1 MSGKNNGDNRS
12 VGPAIATRDCGVAT
26 YTCRVGTT
34 GTACTMSISN
44 RLKTM
49 LTDLTFGARQGDT
62 ICSPQRKGRYARS
75 RGTKHADQC
84 RGEEAALAGATR
96 ETCGY
101 RKYALSCLR
110 HSLATLLILSVVAT
124 GVVGQERD
132 AKQLIGRPSASNY
145 LGPVAGPNFGGP
157 RRTPINRGRGKAQLT
172 RLENGPLTL
181 QNGKLRPVS
190 SIDRTDTIIGIDQ
203 LSQPSNTNFRL
214 NQNLNLPKPTS
225 QQINSNQHRN
235 PHINQPP
242 TSYFPQDNVP
252 FSYNSKPVPQI
263 YLTGLPGN
271 QGAVETV
278 SEDFEQFEKPRIKV
292 KKVVESNDDQDV
304 GETIQRPFKP
314 ETVYDWSTKVSQS
327 TDGKQIIN
335 LDTKYFSLAYPDK
348 EKATTADPGLMYVT
362 GRPGLVLRKVKGR
375 MKTSTSDPGPVDEIN
390 TVSEKHP
397 DLCDGEILECGD
409 NLSPP
414 NATSRGADDIAPAL
428 PSYKELLKHFK
439 KEVWV
444 IPVLIAAG
452 IIILVLTIF
461 EIFLLAKAINK
472 NPSRR
477 HLFLGQML
485 LAGLLACS
493 GMAVVYTLKP
503 TPITCAVI
511 RLGSGLSY
519 SLVYSTL
526 LVKLVFLISL
536 NSGVYLPATYQ
547 SLLLCFAILIQLVI
561 GIQWLVSAPPDV
573 ADSVIS
579 QDEAI
584 FSCTTLFRQQLLGL
598 LYVVFLISVVVL
610 LAFKSRGVR
619 ENYRE
624 AMYVGLTMGFTV
636 AIWIVW
642 IVAGL
647 IVPTRY
653 QDVCSACG
661 LIACTSITF
670 VIMFM
675 PKGRQLSAMGKEGV
689 YAEDRTDVYTGSGTG
704 STGSSGTPSPSFF
717 PVKPGKLIHHYRESR
732 DRDAKEREYKERP
745 VERERLDTPPSSHK
759 HLQIFGPPS
768 ARTSNRDVF
777 HENLKRDMF
786 HDNLHRSSQRMRS
799 ESPRHGSQLYG
810 RGRSTSPRASHL
822 YGHPLFRSS
831 HGDLVRA
838 SSRHKE
844 LPRFASHRDL
854 TRSDPVRS
862 SRRRQTEGSRS
873 REILA
878 TISPR
883 RLPSCHRCLPPG
895 LLASGEPRWNKEFH
909 NPAFHY

>member
-1 MSGKNNGDNRS
+1 MSEVTEQITIMRRQNNSDNAR
-12 VGPAIATRDCGVAT
+12 PARPGYRARKHSLPIG
-26 YTCRVGTT
+26 
-34 GTACTMSISN
+34 N

-49 LTDLTFGARQGDT
+49 TSDLTFGARQGDT
-62 ICSPQRKGRYARS
+62 ITSPQHKEKYACRQS
-75 RGTKHADQC
+75 HTDQY
-84 RGEEAALAGATR
+84 RREEAGLEATTR
-96 ETCGY
+96 ETWGG
-101 RKYALSCLR
+101 RIYALSYLR
-110 HSLATLLILSVVAT
+110 LGLATFVALSVLTT
-124 GVVGQERD
+124 GVAGQDRD
-132 AKQLIGRPSASNY
+132 AKQLIGRPSSGGY
-145 LGPVAGPNFGGP
+145 IGPQAGPNFSGP
-157 RRTPINRGRGKAQLT
+157 RRTPFTRGRGKAQLS

-181 QNGKLRPVS
+181 QNGKLRPVN
-190 SIDRTDTIIGIDQ
+190 SIDRIKAVSIIDSIG
-203 LSQPSNTNFRL
+203 QPSNTKFHP
-214 NQNLNLPKPTS
+214 NQDFNVPKPIS
-225 QQINSNQHRN
+225 QQFDHNRGNHNR
-235 PHINQPP
+235 NQPP

-252 FSYNSKPVPQI
+252 FSYNSKPVPEI

-271 QGAVETV
+271 QGSEETY
-278 SEDFEQFEKPRIKV
+278 SEDFKQFESPIV
-292 KKVVESNDDQDV
+292 DVQNSENDQDASESV
-304 GETIQRPFKP
+304 QRPYRP
-314 ETVYDWSTKVSQS
+314 ETTFDWSTKVSQS
-327 TDGKQIIN
+327 TDGKQIVN
-335 LDTKYFSLAYPDK
+335 LDTKYFSLAYPDE
-348 EKATTADPGLMYVT
+348 EKVSTPDPGLTYVT

-375 MKTSTSDPGPVDEIN
+375 MKTSTADPGPSDKAS
-390 TVSEKHP
+390 TAGKHP
-397 DLCDGEILECGD
+397 DLCDGTILECGND
-409 NLSPP
+409 LPRS
-414 NATSRGADDIAPAL
+414 NATSRGADLITPAL

-439 KEVWV
+439 KEIWV
-444 IPVLIAAG
+444 LPVLIAAG

-573 ADSVIS
+573 SDTVIS
-579 QDEAI
+579 EDEAI
-584 FSCTTLFRQQLLGL
+584 FTCATLFRQQLLGL

-675 PKGRQLSAMGKEGV
+675 PKGRQLSAMGKDGV

-732 DRDAKEREYKERP
+732 DNKEREFKERP
-745 VERERLDTPPSSHK
+745 IERERLDTPPLSHK

-768 ARTSNRDVF
+768 ARTSNRDMF

-786 HDNLHRSSQRMRS
+786 NDNLQRSSQRMRS
-799 ESPRHGSQLYG
+799 ESPRQGSQLYG

-862 SRRRQTEGSRS
+862 SRRRQTDGSRS

-883 RLPSCHRCLPPG
+883 RLPSCNRCLPPG
-895 LLASGEPRWNKEFH
+895 LLTSGEPRWNKEFH

>member
-1 MSGKNNGDNRS
+1 MSGKNNGSEKAASRKHL
-12 VGPAIATRDCGVAT
+12 V
-26 YTCRVGTT
+26 
-34 GTACTMSISN
+34 SISN
-44 RLKTM
+44 RLETM
-49 LTDLTFGARQGDT
+49 PTDLTFRARRGGA
-62 ICSPQRKGRYARS
+62 ICSKPLCRSCYAS
-75 RGTKHADQC
+75 CPNQC
-84 RGEEAALAGATR
+84 QGGEEVSSIRATPR
-96 ETCGY
+96 TGGR
-101 RKYALSCLR
+101 RKLALSCHKL
-110 HSLATLLILSVVAT
+110 SLASFVAVAFLTT
-124 GVVGQERD
+124 GVAGQERD
-132 AKQLIGRPSASNY
+132 SKQLIGRPSPSTY
-145 LGPVAGPNFGGP
+145 LGPGAGQNFGGP
-157 RRTPINRGRGKAQLT
+157 RRGPNIRGRGKAQLT

-190 SIDRTDTIIGIDQ
+190 SIDRLDTVSIIDQ
-203 LSQPSNTNFRL
+203 HSQPSNTNFRPIRDFTV
-214 NQNLNLPKPTS
+214 PKPTS
-225 QQINSNQHRN
+225 QRLGPNQYGN
-235 PHINQPP
+235 QKINQPP
-242 TSYFPQDNVP
+242 TSFFPQDNVP
-252 FSYNSKPVPQI
+252 FSYNSKPVPEI
-263 YLTGLPGN
+263 YLTGIPGN
-271 QGAVETV
+271 QDTSESG
-278 SEDFEQFEKPRIKV
+278 SEDFQQFEKPVLKV
-292 KKVVESNDDQDV
+292 KKVKLNEHDQEPSES
-304 GETIQRPFKP
+304 IQKPYRP
-314 ETVYDWSTKVSQS
+314 ETLFDWSTKVGQS

-335 LDTKYFSLAYPDK
+335 LDTKYFSLAYPDE
-348 EKATTADPGLMYVT
+348 EKVTTPDPGLMYVT

-375 MKTSTSDPGPVDEIN
+375 MKTSTTSNPGARDEMN
-390 TVSEKHP
+390 TSEKQL
-397 DLCDGEILECGD
+397 DLCDGKILECGE
-409 NLSPP
+409 NVPPP
-414 NATSRGADDIAPAL
+414 NGTSRGADVITPAL
-428 PSYKELLKHFK
+428 PSYRELLKHFK

-573 ADSVIS
+573 ADSAIS

-584 FSCTTLFRQQLLGL
+584 FTCATLFRQQLLGL

-732 DRDAKEREYKERP
+732 DRDNKEREFKERP
-745 VERERLDTPPSSHK
+745 IERERLDTPPLSHK

-768 ARTSNRDVF
+768 ARTSNRDMF
-777 HENLKRDMF
+777 HENIKRDMI
-786 HDNLHRSSQRMRS
+786 HDNLQRSSHRMRS

-854 TRSDPVRS
+854 TRSDPIRS
-862 SRRRQTEGSRS
+862 SRRRQTDGSRS

-895 LLASGEPRWNKEFH
+895 LLGSGEPRWNKEFH

>member
-1 MSGKNNGDNRS
+1 
-12 VGPAIATRDCGVAT
+12 
-26 YTCRVGTT
+26 
-34 GTACTMSISN
+34 
-44 RLKTM
+44 
-49 LTDLTFGARQGDT
+49 
-62 ICSPQRKGRYARS
+62 
-75 RGTKHADQC
+75 
-84 RGEEAALAGATR
+84 LAGATR
-96 ETCGY
+96 ETGGY

-110 HSLATLLILSVVAT
+110 YSLATLVILGVAT
-124 GVVGQERD
+124 TGVAGQERD
-132 AKQLIGRPSASNY
+132 AKQLIGRPSSNNY
-145 LGPVAGPNFGGP
+145 LGPPAGTHFGGP
-157 RRTPINRGRGKAQLT
+157 RRPPILRGRGNAQLS

-181 QNGKLRPVS
+181 QNGKLRPIS
-190 SIDRTDTIIGIDQ
+190 SIDRIDTLSGIDQ
-203 LSQPSNTNFRL
+203 LSQPTNTNFRP
-214 NQNLNLPKPTS
+214 NRDFAVPKPNS
-225 QQINSNQHRN
+225 QQINTNQQGNRN
-235 PHINQPP
+235 INQPP

-252 FSYNSKPVPQI
+252 FSYNSKPVPEI

-271 QGAVETV
+271 QDPLAIETV
-278 SEDFEQFEKPRIKV
+278 SEDFEQFEKPLIKV
-292 KKVVESNDDQDV
+292 KKVLASENDQNTAES
-304 GETIQRPFKP
+304 IQRPYRP
-314 ETVYDWSTKVSQS
+314 ETLYDWSTKVSQS

-375 MKTSTSDPGPVDEIN
+375 MKTSTSDPGPSDEMSA
-390 TVSEKHP
+390 SEKHP
-397 DLCDGEILECGD
+397 DLCDGKILECGD
-409 NLSPP
+409 NLSTP
-414 NATSRGADDIAPAL
+414 NATSRGADVIAPAL
-428 PSYKELLKHFK
+428 PSYRELLKHFK

-573 ADSVIS
+573 ADSIIS
-579 QDEAI
+579 EDEAI
-584 FSCTTLFRQQLLGL
+584 FTCTTLFKQQLLGL

-732 DRDAKEREYKERP
+732 DRDNKEREFKERP
-745 VERERLDTPPSSHK
+745 IERERLDTPPMSHK

-768 ARTSNRDVF
+768 ARTSNRDMF

-786 HDNLHRSSQRMRS
+786 HDNLQRSSQRMRS

-854 TRSDPVRS
+854 TRSDPIRS

>member
-1 MSGKNNGDNRS
+1 MSGKNNGNKTSLVRAS
-12 VGPAIATRDCGVAT
+12 RKHSL
-26 YTCRVGTT
+26 
-34 GTACTMSISN
+34 SISN

-49 LTDLTFGARQGDT
+49 PTDLTFGARQGDT
-62 ICSPQRKGRYARS
+62 ICSPQHKGMYARCH
-75 RGTKHADQC
+75 RTKHPHQC
-84 RGEEAALAGATR
+84 RGEEVGLATR
-96 ETCGY
+96 ETTGH
-101 RKYALSCLR
+101 RKSALSCLKL
-110 HSLATLLILSVVAT
+110 SLATFVALSVLTT
-124 GVVGQERD
+124 GVAGQERD
-132 AKQLIGRPSASNY
+132 AKQLIGRPSSSTY
-145 LGPVAGPNFGGP
+145 LGPPAGPNFGGS
-157 RRTPINRGRGKAQLT
+157 RRTPILRGRGKAQLS

-181 QNGKLRPVS
+181 QNGKLRPIS
-190 SIDRTDTIIGIDQ
+190 AIDRIDRIDTVSVIDQ
-203 LSQPSNTNFRL
+203 HSQASNNNFRP
-214 NQNLNLPKPTS
+214 NRDFNVPKPNS
-225 QQINSNQHRN
+225 QQFDSNQHGNRN
-235 PHINQPP
+235 INQPP

-252 FSYNSKPVPQI
+252 FSYNSKPVPEI

-271 QGAVETV
+271 QDSPETI
-278 SEDFEQFEKPRIKV
+278 SEDFQQFEKPRIKV
-292 KKVVESNDDQDV
+292 KKVQKSENDQDTA
-304 GETIQRPFKP
+304 ESIQRPYRP
-314 ETVYDWSTKVSQS
+314 ETLFDWSTKVSQS
-327 TDGKQIIN
+327 TDGKQIVN
-335 LDTKYFSLAYPDK
+335 LDTKYFSLAYPDE
-348 EKATTADPGLMYVT
+348 EKVTTPDPGLMYVT

-375 MKTSTSDPGPVDEIN
+375 MKTSTSDPGPSEEMSA
-390 TVSEKHP
+390 SEKHP
-397 DLCDGEILECGD
+397 DLCDGRILECGD
-409 NLSPP
+409 NLPPP
-414 NATSRGADDIAPAL
+414 NATSRGADVITPAL

-573 ADSVIS
+573 ADSIIS
-579 QDEAI
+579 EDEAI
-584 FSCTTLFRQQLLGL
+584 FTCATLFRQQLLGL

-732 DRDAKEREYKERP
+732 DRENKEREFKERP
-745 VERERLDTPPSSHK
+745 IERERLDTPPMSHK

-768 ARTSNRDVF
+768 ARTSNRDMF

-786 HDNLHRSSQRMRS
+786 HDNLQRSSQRMRS

-854 TRSDPVRS
+854 TRSDPIRS

-883 RLPSCHRCLPPG
+883 RLPSCQRCLPPG